1 MSNPSNDAKGLEPVN
16 IKKAIYSS
24 AVQRPGTIYSATIA
38 SLAGMYGAVFGF
50 SPVVLGVAGVG
61 AVASIASGFFEVMV
75 RGDSHAND
83 YVDSFRKGLAQRRAK
98 SLKDLTQKLNKIDD
112 IDGLKQVE
120 LFRDKYDNFAG
131 ILDQK
136 LAPGEL
142 TYNRYL
148 TIAEQVFLAGL
159 DNLEA
164 AALAVD
170 SVSAIDTMHIEEEI
184 AHLESLSAPSDIAL
198 GKLEQLKK
206 RRHLKTSQLEKYQ
219 SLLHDNEHALTQ
231 LDHVTTKIANI
242 NTQQGRA
249 QVALEDAMSEL
260 KHLIDRADDYSN

>member
-1 MSNPSNDAKGLEPVN
+1 MPDLSRESKGLAPVN

-24 AVQRPGTIYSATIA
+24 AAQRPGTIYSATIA
-38 SLAGMYGAVFGF
+38 SLAGMYGAMFGF
-50 SPVVLGVAGVG
+50 GPVVLGIAGVG
-61 AVASIASGFFEVMV
+61 AVASIASGFFEVLV
-75 RGDSHAND
+75 RGDNHANN
-83 YVDSFRKGLAQRRAK
+83 YVSEFRKGLAQRRAK
-98 SLKDLTQKLNKIDD
+98 SLKDLTQKLNKVDD
-112 IDGLKQVE
+112 IAGLKQVE
-120 LFRDKYDNFAG
+120 LFGDKYDNFVG

-170 SVSAIDTMHIEEEI
+170 SVSAIDTQHIEEEI
-184 AHLESLSAPSDIAL
+184 AHLESLSSPSDIAF
-198 GKLEQLKK
+198 GKLEQLKE
-206 RRHLKTSQLEKYQ
+206 RRDLKSNQIKKYQ

-249 QVALEDAMSEL
+249 QIALEDAIGEL